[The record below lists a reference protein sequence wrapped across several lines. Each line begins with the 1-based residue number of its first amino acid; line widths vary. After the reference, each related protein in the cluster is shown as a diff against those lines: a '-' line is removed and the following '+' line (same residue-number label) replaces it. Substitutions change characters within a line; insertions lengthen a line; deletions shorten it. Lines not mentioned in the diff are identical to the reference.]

1 MTTPDSARKFLVSVL
16 GFIRERKLLVAAIA
30 VVLGVALS
38 WLIHLPTGYSG
49 HAHPSQAI
57 STDFSSGFSVAWEMT
72 SKDLGVDEPVV
83 ATTRVDGVL
92 VAVTGKKD
100 GSSKGATTFSGTLI
114 GIDPSGS
121 TPTVLWRH
129 EFNSESDTFFTWDD
143 SIIAGG
149 ETIRASDGTVTATWD
164 TPLPTTVGYDHDP
177 GSPRVVLSP
186 SSHPS
191 WGAVAGFIPVT
202 WPVVVTCTSIYNS
215 TTGGRD
221 EEPSCTGWH
230 KDGTQAWNYALTRNA
245 DGQTVHP
252 TVISTANSH
261 LILWHYDNDH
271 PYLDSFLSLTDGS
284 VTDLGVA
291 FSGYLS
297 IDSIDATSNIYATSD
312 GWLVYGSIY
321 AHFEDGDIAVLNPD
335 GSLREM
341 MTLTT
346 NSLSWST
353 FITTTCVDADGYT
366 VRPTTEQSLTA
377 LRTGRGWTPMCYGVE
392 SNRPDSSTYA
402 LNGRAFLAP
411 DEDGTPTDTHYKQG
425 SFFSTDGSL
434 ILGIQSIESDK
445 KNSTK
450 EEAPALYY
458 SRSGVK
464 IASLSQVGARSAQPF
479 YDDLLIASPAHPD
492 SWLARQRSFLG
503 TYPHPDTVLMGITP
517 RRAS

>member
-1 MTTPDSARKFLVSVL
+1 MTAPDSARKFLVSTL
-16 GFIRERKLLVAAIA
+16 IFIRTRKLLVTIL
-30 VVLGVALS
+30 VSGLGVTLS

-72 SKDLGVDEPVV
+72 SKDLGVDGPVV

-129 EFNSESDTFFTWDD
+129 EFNSESDTLFTWDD

-186 SSHPS
+186 SHPS

-252 TVISTANSH
+252 TVITTANSH
-261 LILWHYDNDH
+261 LIVGHYDNNNILS
-271 PYLDSFLSLTDGS
+271 LDSFLSLIDGS
-284 VTDLGVA
+284 ITDLGVA
-291 FSGYLS
+291 FSGRLS
-297 IDSIDATSNIYATSD
+297 IDNVYATSEIYATSD
-312 GWLVYGSIY
+312 GWIINGMGYSQL
-321 AHFEDGDIAVLNPD
+321 EDGDIAVLNPD

-341 MTLTT
+341 VTLTT
-346 NSLSWST
+346 NSLWWRT
-353 FITTTCVDADGYT
+353 LITTTCMDADGQA
-366 VRPTTEQSLTA
+366 VQPTTEQALAA
-377 LRTGRGWTPMCYGVE
+377 LRTGHGWTPMC
-392 SNRPDSSTYA
+392 SNVVTSGSGSSIYA
-402 LNGRAFLAP
+402 LNGRWFLAA
-411 DEDGTPTDTHYKQG
+411 DEDGTPTYTEYEQG

-445 KNSTK
+445 KSSTK
-450 EEAPALYY
+450 EDGPPLYY
-458 SRSGVK
+458 SQSGVK

-479 YDDLLIASPAHPD
+479 YDDLLIATPVPK
-492 SWLARQRSFLG
+492 RNIFLRYLG
-503 TYPHPDTVLMGITP
+503 GYPHPDTVLMGITP
-517 RRAS
+517 RRAG

>member
-1 MTTPDSARKFLVSVL
+1 MTAPDSARNFLVSVL

-30 VVLGVALS
+30 VVLGIGLS

-72 SKDLGVDEPVV
+72 SKDLGVDGPVV

-129 EFNSESDTFFTWDD
+129 EFNSESGTLFTWDD

-164 TPLPTTVGYDHDP
+164 TPLPTTVGYDHDR
-177 GSPRVVLSP
+177 GSPRVLFP
-186 SSHPS
+186 RPS
-191 WGAVAGFIPVT
+191 WGDGGSFVPIT
-202 WPVVVTCTSIYNS
+202 SSVVVTCTPINDSRSGDRNE
-215 TTGGRD
+215 G
-221 EEPSCTGWH
+221 PSCTGWH
-230 KDGTQAWNYALTRNA
+230 KDGTQAWNYAVTRNA
-245 DGQTVHP
+245 DGQTVKP
-252 TVISTANSH
+252 TGVATVDDH
-261 LILWHYDNDH
+261 LIVGHSENDYDL
-271 PYLDSFLSLTDGS
+271 YVDSFLSLVDGS

-291 FSGYLS
+291 FSGRIS
-297 IDSIDATSNIYATSD
+297 IDNVYATSD
-312 GWLVYGSIY
+312 GWIINGMSYSQL
-321 AHFEDGDIAVLNPD
+321 EDDDIAVLNPD

-346 NSLSWST
+346 NALQWQTLSNT
-353 FITTTCVDADGYT
+353 MCTDTDGQA
-366 VRPTTEQSLTA
+366 VQPTTEQALAA
-377 LRTGRGWTPMCYGVE
+377 LRTGHGWTPMC
-392 SNRPDSSTYA
+392 SNVVTSGSGSSIYA
-402 LNGRAFLAP
+402 LNGRWFLAA
-411 DEDGTPTDTHYKQG
+411 DEDGTPTYTEYEQG

-434 ILGIQSIESDK
+434 ILGIQSIKSDE

-458 SRSGVK
+458 SRSGVT
-464 IASLSQVGARSAQPF
+464 IASLSQVGARSARPF
-479 YDDLLIASPAHPD
+479 YDDLLVATPVP
-492 SWLARQRSFLG
+492 QRSIFLRYLG
-503 TYPHPDTVLMGITP
+503 GYPHPDTVLMGITP
-517 RRAS
+517 KRAG

>member
-1 MTTPDSARKFLVSVL
+1 MTAPDSERNFLVSVL

-30 VVLGVALS
+30 VVLGIGLS

-72 SKDLGVDEPVV
+72 SKDLGVDGPIA

-129 EFNSESDTFFTWDD
+129 EFNSESDTLFTWND

-164 TPLPTTVGYDHDP
+164 SPLPTTVGYDHDL
-177 GSPRVVLSP
+177 GSPRVLSP
-186 SSHPS
+186 SRPS
-191 WGAVAGFIPVT
+191 WGDGASFVPIT
-202 WPVVVTCTSIYNS
+202 WPVVVTCTSIDDSRSGDRNE
-215 TTGGRD
+215 G
-221 EEPSCTGWH
+221 PSCTGWH
-230 KDGTQAWNYALTRNA
+230 KDGTQAWNYAVTRNA
-245 DGQTVHP
+245 DGQTVKP
-252 TVISTANSH
+252 TGVATVDDH
-261 LILWHYDNDH
+261 LIVGHSENDYDL
-271 PYLDSFLSLTDGS
+271 YVDSFLSLVDGS
-284 VTDLGVA
+284 VTDLDVP
-291 FSGYLS
+291 FSGRIS
-297 IDSIDATSNIYATSD
+297 IDNVYATSD
-312 GWLVYGSIY
+312 GWIINGMGYSQL
-321 AHFEDGDIAVLNPD
+321 EDGDIAVLNPD

-341 MTLTT
+341 VTLTT
-346 NSLSWST
+346 NSLQWQTLSNT
-353 FITTTCVDADGYT
+353 MCTDADGQA
-366 VRPTTEQSLTA
+366 VQPTTEQTLAA
-377 LRTGRGWTPMCYGVE
+377 LRTGHGWTPMC
-392 SNRPDSSTYA
+392 SNVVTSGSGSSIYA
-402 LNGRAFLAP
+402 LNGRWFLAA
-411 DEDGTPTDTHYKQG
+411 DEDGTPTYAEYEQG
-425 SFFSTDGSL
+425 AFLSADGSL
-434 ILGIQSIESDK
+434 ILGIQSIKSDK

-458 SRSGVK
+458 SRSGVT

-479 YDDLLIASPAHPD
+479 YDDLLIATPVP
-492 SWLARQRSFLG
+492 QRNIFLRYLG

-517 RRAS
+517 KRAG

>member
-30 VVLGVALS
+30 VVLGIGLS

-49 HAHPSQAI
+49 RAHPSQAI

-72 SKDLGVDEPVV
+72 SKDLGVDGPIA

-129 EFNSESDTFFTWDD
+129 EFNSESDTLFTWDD

-186 SSHPS
+186 SHPS
-191 WGAVAGFIPVT
+191 RGAVASFIPVT

-346 NSLSWST
+346 NSLSWRT

-377 LRTGRGWTPMCYGVE
+377 LRTGHGWTPMCYGAE
-392 SNRPDSSTYA
+392 SNRPDSSMYA
-402 LNGRAFLAP
+402 LNGMPFLAP
-411 DEDGTPTDTHYKQG
+411 DEDGTPTDTNYEQG

-434 ILGIQSIESDK
+434 ILSVPAKSVMKDFDK
-445 KNSTK
+445 DDIPTLHFTS
-450 EEAPALYY
+450 
-458 SRSGVK
+458 SGKQV
-464 IASLSQVGARSAQPF
+464 ASLSQVGARSARPF
-479 YDDLLIASPAHPD
+479 YDDLLIATPGPE
-492 SWLARQRSFLG
+492 RSIFLRYLG
-503 TYPHPDTVLMGITP
+503 GYPHSGTVLMGITP
-517 RRAS
+517 KRAG

>member
-1 MTTPDSARKFLVSVL
+1 MTAPDSARKFLVSTL
-16 GFIRERKLLVAAIA
+16 IFIRTRKLLVTIL
-30 VVLGVALS
+30 VSGLGVTLS

-72 SKDLGVDEPVV
+72 SKDLGVDGPVV

-129 EFNSESDTFFTWDD
+129 EFNSESDTLFTWDD

-186 SSHPS
+186 SHPS

-346 NSLSWST
+346 NSLSWRT

-377 LRTGRGWTPMCYGVE
+377 LRTGHGWTPMCYGAE
-392 SNRPDSSTYA
+392 SNRPDSSMYA
-402 LNGRAFLAP
+402 LNGRRFLAP
-411 DEDGTPTDTHYKQG
+411 DEDGTPTYTEYEQG

-464 IASLSQVGARSAQPF
+464 IASLSQVGARTAQPF
-479 YDDLLIASPAHPD
+479 YDDLLIATPVPK
-492 SWLARQRSFLG
+492 RNIFLRYLG
-503 TYPHPDTVLMGITP
+503 GYPHPDTVLMGITP
-517 RRAS
+517 RRAG

>member
-1 MTTPDSARKFLVSVL
+1 MTVSDNARSPLTSIL
-16 GFIRERKLLVAAIA
+16 AFIRARKLLVATLASILA
-30 VVLGVALS
+30 LGLS
-38 WLIHLPTGYSG
+38 WLVHLPTGYSG
-49 HAHPSQAI
+49 NAHPSQAI

-72 SKDLGVDEPVV
+72 SKDLGITAPVV
-83 ATTRVDGVL
+83 ASTRVGEVL
-92 VAVTGKKD
+92 VVLAAEESK
-100 GSSKGATTFSGTLI
+100 SSNSQEPIPATLI

-121 TPTVLWRH
+121 TPTVLWHH
-129 EFNSESDTFFTWDD
+129 ELKSPSRTLFTWDD

-149 ETIRASDGTVTATWD
+149 ETIRASDGVVTATWD
-164 TPLPTTVGYDHDP
+164 SPLPSTVGYEEDL

-186 SSHPS
+186 SRPS
-191 WGAVAGFIPVT
+191 WGAVATFIPIT
-202 WPVVVTCTSIYNS
+202 WPVVVTCTRIGNS
-215 TTGGRD
+215 QEGDRN

-261 LILWHYDNDH
+261 LIVWHYDNDH

-346 NSLSWST
+346 NSLSWRT

-377 LRTGRGWTPMCYGVE
+377 LRTGHGWTPMCYGAE
-392 SNRPDSSTYA
+392 SNRPDSSMYA
-402 LNGRAFLAP
+402 LNGKPFLAP
-411 DEDGTPTDTHYKQG
+411 DEDGTPTDTNYEQG

-434 ILGIQSIESDK
+434 ILSVPAKSDMK
-445 KNSTK
+445 DFDKDDIPTLHFTS
-450 EEAPALYY
+450 
-458 SRSGVK
+458 SGKQV
-464 IASLSQVGARSAQPF
+464 ASLSQVGARSAQPF
-479 YDDLLIASPAHPD
+479 YDDLLIATPVPE
-492 SWLARQRSFLG
+492 RNVFLRYLG
-503 TYPHPDTVLMGITP
+503 GYPHPDTVLMGITP
-517 RRAS
+517 KRAG

>member
-1 MTTPDSARKFLVSVL
+1 MTAPDSERNFLVSVL

-30 VVLGVALS
+30 VVLGIGLS

-49 HAHPSQAI
+49 RAHPSQTL

-72 SKDLGVDEPVV
+72 SKDLGVDGPIA

-121 TPTVLWRH
+121 APAVLWRH
-129 EFNSESDTFFTWDD
+129 EFNSESDTLFTWDD

-164 TPLPTTVGYDHDP
+164 SPLPTTVGYDHDL
-177 GSPRVVLSP
+177 GSPRVLSP
-186 SSHPS
+186 SRPS
-191 WGAVAGFIPVT
+191 WGDGASFVPIT
-202 WPVVVTCTSIYNS
+202 WPVVVTCTPINDSRSGDRNE
-215 TTGGRD
+215 G
-221 EEPSCTGWH
+221 PSCTGWH
-230 KDGTQAWNYALTRNA
+230 KDGTQAWNYAVTRNA
-245 DGQTVHP
+245 DGQTVKP
-252 TVISTANSH
+252 TGVATVDDH
-261 LILWHYDNDH
+261 LIVGHSENDYDL
-271 PYLDSFLSLTDGS
+271 YVDSFLSLVDGS
-284 VTDLGVA
+284 VTDLDVP
-291 FSGYLS
+291 FSSRIS
-297 IDSIDATSNIYATSD
+297 IDNVYATSD
-312 GWLVYGSIY
+312 GWIINGMGYSQL
-321 AHFEDGDIAVLNPD
+321 EDGDIAVLNPD

-346 NSLSWST
+346 NALQWQTLSNT
-353 FITTTCVDADGYT
+353 MCTDADGQA
-366 VRPTTEQSLTA
+366 VQPTTEQALAA
-377 LRTGRGWTPMCYGVE
+377 LRTGHGWTPMC
-392 SNRPDSSTYA
+392 SNVVTSGSGSSIYA
-402 LNGRAFLAP
+402 LNGRWFLAA
-411 DEDGTPTDTHYKQG
+411 DEDGTPTYTEYEQG

-434 ILGIQSIESDK
+434 ILGIQSIESDE

-464 IASLSQVGARSAQPF
+464 IASLSQVGAKSAQPF
-479 YDDLLIASPAHPD
+479 YDDLLIATPVPK
-492 SWLARQRSFLG
+492 RNVFLRYLG
-503 TYPHPDTVLMGITP
+503 GYPHPDTVLMGITP

>member
-1 MTTPDSARKFLVSVL
+1 MTTPDSARKFLVSTL
-16 GFIRERKLLVAAIA
+16 IFIRTRKLLVTIL
-30 VVLGVALS
+30 VSGLGVALS

-72 SKDLGVDEPVV
+72 SKDLGVTAPVV
-83 ATTRVDGVL
+83 ASTRVGEVL
-92 VAVTGKKD
+92 VVLAAEEGT
-100 GSSKGATTFSGTLI
+100 SSNSQEAIPATLI

-121 TPTVLWRH
+121 APVVLWRH
-129 EFNSESDTFFTWDD
+129 ELKFRSRALFTWDD

-149 ETIRASDGTVTATWD
+149 ETIRASDGVVTATWD
-164 TPLPTTVGYDHDP
+164 SPLPTTVGDDRYLD
-177 GSPRVVLSP
+177 SPRVVLSP
-186 SSHPS
+186 SHPS
-191 WGAVAGFIPVT
+191 WGAVASFIPVT
-202 WPVVVTCTSIYNS
+202 WPVVVTCTSIDNS

-252 TVISTANSH
+252 TVITTANSH
-261 LILWHYDNDH
+261 LIVWHYDNDH

-291 FSGYLS
+291 FSGRLP
-297 IDSIDATSNIYATSD
+297 IDSIYATSEIYATSD
-312 GWLVYGSIY
+312 GWLVNGMTY
-321 AHFEDGDIAVLNPD
+321 AQFEDGDIAVLNPD

-346 NSLSWST
+346 NSLSWRT

-377 LRTGRGWTPMCYGVE
+377 LRTGHGWTPMCYGVE
-392 SNRPDSSTYA
+392 SNRPDSRMYA
-402 LNGRAFLAP
+402 LNGRRFLAP
-411 DEDGTPTDTHYKQG
+411 DEDGTPTYTEYEQG

-479 YDDLLIASPAHPD
+479 YDDLLIATPVPK
-492 SWLARQRSFLG
+492 RNIFLRYLG
-503 TYPHPDTVLMGITP
+503 GYPHPDTVLMGITP
-517 RRAS
+517 KRAG

>member
-1 MTTPDSARKFLVSVL
+1 MTTPDSARKILVSTL
-16 GFIRERKLLVAAIA
+16 IFIRTRKLLVTILISG
-30 VVLGVALS
+30 LGVALS

-72 SKDLGVDEPVV
+72 SKDLGVTAPVV
-83 ATTRVDGVL
+83 ASTRVGEVL
-92 VAVTGKKD
+92 VVLAAEESK
-100 GSSKGATTFSGTLI
+100 SSNSQEPIPATLI

-121 TPTVLWRH
+121 TPTVLWHH
-129 EFNSESDTFFTWDD
+129 ELKSPSRTLFTWDD
-143 SIIAGG
+143 SIIADG
-149 ETIRASDGTVTATWD
+149 ETIRASDGVVTATWD
-164 TPLPTTVGYDHDP
+164 SPLPSTVGYEEDL

-186 SSHPS
+186 SRPS
-191 WGAVAGFIPVT
+191 WGAVASFIPIT
-202 WPVVVTCTSIYNS
+202 WPVVVTCTRIGNS
-215 TTGGRD
+215 QEGDRN

-245 DGQTVHP
+245 DGQRVQP
-252 TVISTANSH
+252 TFITTTNSH
-261 LILWHYDNDH
+261 LIVGHYDNDH
-271 PYLDSFLSLTDGS
+271 PYLDSFLSLIDGS

-291 FSGYLS
+291 FSGHLS

-346 NSLSWST
+346 NSLSWRT

-377 LRTGRGWTPMCYGVE
+377 LRTGHGWTPMCYGAE
-392 SNRPDSSTYA
+392 SNRPDSSMYA
-402 LNGRAFLAP
+402 LNGKPFLAP
-411 DEDGTPTDTHYKQG
+411 DEDGTPTDTNYEQG

-434 ILGIQSIESDK
+434 ILSVPAKSVMKDFDK
-445 KNSTK
+445 DDIPTLHFTS
-450 EEAPALYY
+450 
-458 SRSGVK
+458 SGKQV
-464 IASLSQVGARSAQPF
+464 ASLSQVGARSAQPF
-479 YDDLLIASPAHPD
+479 YDDLLIATPVPK
-492 SWLARQRSFLG
+492 RNIFLRYLG
-503 TYPHPDTVLMGITP
+503 GYPHPDTVLMGITP
-517 RRAS
+517 KRAS

>member
-1 MTTPDSARKFLVSVL
+1 MTAPDSERNFLVSML

-30 VVLGVALS
+30 VVLGIGLS

-72 SKDLGVDEPVV
+72 SKDLGVDGPIA

-129 EFNSESDTFFTWDD
+129 EFNSESGTLFTWDD

-164 TPLPTTVGYDHDP
+164 TPLPATVGYDHDR
-177 GSPRVVLSP
+177 GSPRVLFP
-186 SSHPS
+186 RPS
-191 WGAVAGFIPVT
+191 WGDGGSFVPIT
-202 WPVVVTCTSIYNS
+202 SSVVVTCTPINDSRSGDRNE
-215 TTGGRD
+215 G
-221 EEPSCTGWH
+221 PSCTGWH
-230 KDGTQAWNYALTRNA
+230 KDGTQAWNYAVTRNA
-245 DGQTVHP
+245 DGQTVKP
-252 TVISTANSH
+252 TGVATVDDH
-261 LILWHYDNDH
+261 LIVGHSENDYDL
-271 PYLDSFLSLTDGS
+271 YVDSFLSLVDGS
-284 VTDLGVA
+284 VTDLDVP
-291 FSGYLS
+291 FSGRIS
-297 IDSIDATSNIYATSD
+297 IDNVYATSD
-312 GWLVYGSIY
+312 GWIINGMGYSQL
-321 AHFEDGDIAVLNPD
+321 EDGDIAVLNPD

-341 MTLTT
+341 VTLTT
-346 NSLSWST
+346 NSLQWQTLSNT
-353 FITTTCVDADGYT
+353 MCTDADGQA
-366 VRPTTEQSLTA
+366 VQPTTEQALAA
-377 LRTGRGWTPMCYGVE
+377 LRTGHGWTPMC
-392 SNRPDSSTYA
+392 SNVVTSGSGSSIYA
-402 LNGRAFLAP
+402 LNGRWFLAA
-411 DEDGTPTDTHYKQG
+411 DEDGTPTYAEYEQG
-425 SFFSTDGSL
+425 AFLSADGSL

-458 SRSGVK
+458 SRSGVT

-479 YDDLLIASPAHPD
+479 YDDLLIAYPARSD
-492 SWLARQRSFLG
+492 SWSARLYSYLG

-517 RRAS
+517 KRAG

>member
-1 MTTPDSARKFLVSVL
+1 MTTPDSARKILVSTL
-16 GFIRERKLLVAAIA
+16 IFIRTRKLLVTILISG
-30 VVLGVALS
+30 LGVALS

-72 SKDLGVDEPVV
+72 SKDLGVTAPVV
-83 ATTRVDGVL
+83 ASTRVGEVL
-92 VAVTGKKD
+92 VVLAAEESK
-100 GSSKGATTFSGTLI
+100 SSNSQEPIPATLI

-121 TPTVLWRH
+121 TPTVLWHH
-129 EFNSESDTFFTWDD
+129 ELKSPSRTLFTWDD
-143 SIIAGG
+143 SIIADG
-149 ETIRASDGTVTATWD
+149 ETIRASDGVVTATWD
-164 TPLPTTVGYDHDP
+164 SPLPSTVGYEEDL

-186 SSHPS
+186 SHPS
-191 WGAVAGFIPVT
+191 RGAVASFIPVT

-346 NSLSWST
+346 NSLSWRT
-353 FITTTCVDADGYT
+353 FITTTCVNADGYT

-377 LRTGRGWTPMCYGVE
+377 LRTGHGWTPMCYGAE
-392 SNRPDSSTYA
+392 SNRPDSSMYA
-402 LNGRAFLAP
+402 LNGKPFLAP
-411 DEDGTPTDTHYKQG
+411 DEDGTPTDTNYEQG

-434 ILGIQSIESDK
+434 ILSVPAKSVMKDFDKDDIQTLHFTS
-445 KNSTK
+445 
-450 EEAPALYY
+450 
-458 SRSGVK
+458 SGKQV
-464 IASLSQVGARSAQPF
+464 ASLSQVGAKSAQPF
-479 YDDLLIASPAHPD
+479 YDDLLIATPVPK
-492 SWLARQRSFLG
+492 RNVFLRYLG
-503 TYPHPDTVLMGITP
+503 GYPHPDTVLMGITP

>member
-1 MTTPDSARKFLVSVL
+1 MTAPDSARNFLVSVL

-30 VVLGVALS
+30 VVLGIGLS

-49 HAHPSQAI
+49 RAHPSQTI

-72 SKDLGVDEPVV
+72 SKDLGVDGPVV

-129 EFNSESDTFFTWDD
+129 EFNSESDTLFTWDD

-164 TPLPTTVGYDHDP
+164 TPLPTTVGYDHDR
-177 GSPRVVLSP
+177 GSPRVLFP
-186 SSHPS
+186 RPS
-191 WGAVAGFIPVT
+191 WGDGGSFVPIT
-202 WPVVVTCTSIYNS
+202 SSVVVTCTPINDSRSGDRNE
-215 TTGGRD
+215 G
-221 EEPSCTGWH
+221 PSCTGWH
-230 KDGTQAWNYALTRNA
+230 KDGTQAWNYAVTRNA
-245 DGQTVHP
+245 DRLTVQP
-252 TVISTANSH
+252 TGVATVDDH
-261 LILWHYDNDH
+261 LIVGHYDNDRL
-271 PYLDSFLSLTDGS
+271 YVDSFLSLIDGS

-291 FSGYLS
+291 FSGRLYV
-297 IDSIDATSNIYATSD
+297 DSIYATSNTYATSD
-312 GWLVYGSIY
+312 GWLVNGMND
-321 AHFEDGDIAVLNPD
+321 AQPEDGDVTVLNPD
-335 GSLREM
+335 GSLRA
-341 MTLTT
+341 TISLTT
-346 NSLSWST
+346 NSLSWRT

-377 LRTGRGWTPMCYGVE
+377 LRTGHGWTPMC
-392 SNRPDSSTYA
+392 SNVVTSGSSSSIYA
-402 LNGRAFLAP
+402 LNGRWFLAA
-411 DEDGTPTDTHYKQG
+411 DEDGTPTYTEYEQG
-425 SFFSTDGSL
+425 AFLSADGSL
-434 ILGIQSIESDK
+434 ILGIQSIKSDE

-458 SRSGVK
+458 SRSGVT

-479 YDDLLIASPAHPD
+479 YDDLLIATPVP
-492 SWLARQRSFLG
+492 QRNIFLRYLG
-503 TYPHPDTVLMGITP
+503 GYPHSDTVLMGITP
-517 RRAS
+517 KRAG

>member
-1 MTTPDSARKFLVSVL
+1 MTVSDNARSPLTSIL
-16 GFIRERKLLVAAIA
+16 AFIRARKLLVATLASILA
-30 VVLGVALS
+30 LGLS
-38 WLIHLPTGYSG
+38 WLVHLPTGYSG
-49 HAHPSQAI
+49 RAHPSQAI

-72 SKDLGVDEPVV
+72 SKDLGVDGPVV

-129 EFNSESDTFFTWDD
+129 EFNSESGTLFTWDD

-149 ETIRASDGTVTATWD
+149 ETIRASDGVVTATWD
-164 TPLPTTVGYDHDP
+164 SPLPSTVGYEQDL

-186 SSHPS
+186 SRPS
-191 WGAVAGFIPVT
+191 WGAVASFIPIT
-202 WPVVVTCTSIYNS
+202 WPVVVTCTRIGDSQEGDRN
-215 TTGGRD
+215 

-245 DGQTVHP
+245 DRQRVQP
-252 TVISTANSH
+252 TFITTTNSH
-261 LILWHYDNDH
+261 LIIGQYDDKDH
-271 PYLDSFLSLTDGS
+271 PYLDSFLSLIDGS

-291 FSGYLS
+291 FSGHLS
-297 IDSIDATSNIYATSD
+297 IDSIYATSEIYATSD
-312 GWLVYGSIY
+312 GWLLNGMDY
-321 AHFEDGDIAVLNPD
+321 AQLEDGDIAVLNPD
-335 GSLREM
+335 GSLRA
-341 MTLTT
+341 TISLTT
-346 NSLSWST
+346 NSLSWRT

-377 LRTGRGWTPMCYGVE
+377 LRTGHGWTPTCYGVK
-392 SNRPDSSTYA
+392 SNRPDSSIYA

-411 DEDGTPTDTHYKQG
+411 DEDGTPTDTNYEQG

-464 IASLSQVGARSAQPF
+464 IASLSQVGARTAQPF
-479 YDDLLIASPAHPD
+479 YDDLLIATPVP
-492 SWLARQRSFLG
+492 QRNIFLRYLG
-503 TYPHPDTVLMGITP
+503 TYPHSDTVLMGITP
-517 RRAS
+517 KRAG

>member
-1 MTTPDSARKFLVSVL
+1 MTTPDSARKILVSTL
-16 GFIRERKLLVAAIA
+16 IFIRTRKLLVTILISG
-30 VVLGVALS
+30 LGVALS

-72 SKDLGVDEPVV
+72 SKDLGVTAPVV
-83 ATTRVDGVL
+83 ASTRVGEVL
-92 VAVTGKKD
+92 VVLAAEESK
-100 GSSKGATTFSGTLI
+100 SSNSQEPIPATLI

-121 TPTVLWRH
+121 TPTVLWHH
-129 EFNSESDTFFTWDD
+129 ELKSPSRTLFTWDD
-143 SIIAGG
+143 SIIADG
-149 ETIRASDGTVTATWD
+149 ETIRASDGVVTATWD
-164 TPLPTTVGYDHDP
+164 SPLPSTVGYEEDL

-186 SSHPS
+186 SHPS
-191 WGAVAGFIPVT
+191 RGAVASFIPVT

-346 NSLSWST
+346 NSLSWRT

-377 LRTGRGWTPMCYGVE
+377 LRTGHGWTPMCYGAE
-392 SNRPDSSTYA
+392 SNRPDSSMYA
-402 LNGRAFLAP
+402 LNGKPFLAP
-411 DEDGTPTDTHYKQG
+411 DEDGTPTDTNYEQG

-434 ILGIQSIESDK
+434 ILSVPAKSVRKDFD
-445 KNSTK
+445 
-450 EEAPALYY
+450 EEEIPTLHFT
-458 SRSGVK
+458 SSGKQV
-464 IASLSQVGARSAQPF
+464 ASLSQVGARSAQPF
-479 YDDLLIASPAHPD
+479 YDDLLIATPVPK
-492 SWLARQRSFLG
+492 RNIFLRYLG
-503 TYPHPDTVLMGITP
+503 GYPHPDTVLMGITP
-517 RRAS
+517 RRAG

>member
-1 MTTPDSARKFLVSVL
+1 MTAPDSARNFLVSVL

-30 VVLGVALS
+30 VVLGIGLS

-72 SKDLGVDEPVV
+72 SKDLGVDGPVV

-129 EFNSESDTFFTWDD
+129 EFNSESDTLFTWDD

-164 TPLPTTVGYDHDP
+164 SPLPTTVGYDHDL
-177 GSPRVVLSP
+177 GSPRVLFP
-186 SSHPS
+186 SRPS
-191 WGAVAGFIPVT
+191 WRDGAGFVPIT
-202 WPVVVTCTSIYNS
+202 WPVVVTCTSIDDS
-215 TTGGRD
+215 RSGDRD
-221 EEPSCTGWH
+221 EGPSCTGWH
-230 KDGTQAWNYALTRNA
+230 KDGTQAWNYAVTRNA
-245 DGQTVHP
+245 DGQTVQP
-252 TVISTANSH
+252 TGVATVDDH
-261 LILWHYDNDH
+261 LIVGHSENDYDL
-271 PYLDSFLSLTDGS
+271 YVDSFLSLVDGS
-284 VTDLGVA
+284 VTDLDVP
-291 FSGYLS
+291 FSGRIS
-297 IDSIDATSNIYATSD
+297 IDNVYATSD
-312 GWLVYGSIY
+312 GWIINGMGYSQL
-321 AHFEDGDIAVLNPD
+321 EDGDIAVLNPD

-341 MTLTT
+341 VTLTT
-346 NSLSWST
+346 NSLQWQTLSNT
-353 FITTTCVDADGYT
+353 MCTDADGQA
-366 VRPTTEQSLTA
+366 VQPTTEQALAA
-377 LRTGRGWTPMCYGVE
+377 LRTGHGWTPMC
-392 SNRPDSSTYA
+392 SNVVTSGSGSSIYA
-402 LNGRAFLAP
+402 LNGRWFLAA
-411 DEDGTPTDTHYKQG
+411 DEDGTPTYTEYEQG
-425 SFFSTDGSL
+425 AFLSADGSL
-434 ILGIQSIESDK
+434 ILGIQSIKSDE

-458 SRSGVK
+458 SRSGVT

-479 YDDLLIASPAHPD
+479 YDDLLIATPVP
-492 SWLARQRSFLG
+492 QRNIFLRYLG

-517 RRAS
+517 KRAG